1 MADRRSQE
9 DQLASVSIFAEM
21 SKRELKALR
30 RLMTPVQVTEGRELT
45 RQDEP
50 GREFMVILEGTA
62 VVKRNGRKV
71 ADLGPGDFLGEL
83 AVLSGAPRTA
93 TVVATSEMSLEVLN
107 RRELMTMLDENPRVA
122 RKILVGAVKRLHDL
136 ETSKTA

>member
-1 MADRRSQE
+1 
-9 DQLASVSIFAEM
+9 M

-30 RLMTPVQVTEGRELT
+30 RLMTPVQVSEGRELT

-62 VVKRNGRKV
+62 VVRRNGRKV